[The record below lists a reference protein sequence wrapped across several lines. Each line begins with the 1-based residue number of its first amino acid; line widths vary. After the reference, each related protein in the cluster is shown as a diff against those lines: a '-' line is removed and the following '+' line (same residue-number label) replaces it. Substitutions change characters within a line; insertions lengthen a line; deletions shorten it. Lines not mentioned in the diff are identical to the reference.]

1 MGTRRKAGSQR
12 GCLSSQDT
20 SEPGRATLLTADH
33 TQDTD
38 QAARGRRRPGTGS
51 GLTPAGG
58 GGSRRPSTPARRRE
72 GSTGSADASP
82 LASAPARNAAGPSL
96 GRRRRRARARRPCVP
111 PPRSPIT
118 WPRPRPRPSPDTHAQ
133 PARSRGPAPPSPA
146 RGRGSRSPPEWPLAR
161 KRARGT
167 APSLPAAPP
176 HPPSDVRAPAERCG
190 RSFPIARSPVRN
202 LL

>member
-1 MGTRRKAGSQR
+1 MGTRRKAVSQKGMLVFSRHIRAGSCHPPDR
-12 GCLSSQDT
+12 RPHAGHR
-20 SEPGRATLLTADH
+20 PGSPRATTTRDRQR
-33 TQDTD
+33 TN
-38 QAARGRRRPGTGS
+38 P
-51 GLTPAGG
+51 
-58 GGSRRPSTPARRRE
+58 
-72 GSTGSADASP
+72 
-82 LASAPARNAAGPSL
+82 
-96 GRRRRRARARRPCVP
+96 GRRRRVPTAQHAGPAPGRQHGKRGRLAPRLRSREKRGGTQPRPAATQGACAAALRP

>member
-1 MGTRRKAGSQR
+1 MGTRRKAVSQKGMLVFSRHIRAGS
-12 GCLSSQDT
+12 CHP
-20 SEPGRATLLTADH
+20 PGRRPHAGHRPGSPRAA
-33 TQDTD
+33 
-38 QAARGRRRPGTGS
+38 AARTTTRDRQRTNAGRRRV
-51 GLTPAGG
+51 PAGKAAREARTPRPAPPLPRET
-58 GGSRRPSTPARRRE
+58 RRDP
-72 GSTGSADASP
+72 
-82 LASAPARNAAGPSL
+82 ASAGGDAGRVRGGPA
-96 GRRRRRARARRPCVP
+96 P
-111 PPRSPIT
+111 PPPGSPIT

-176 HPPSDVRAPAERCG
+176 HPPSDARAPAERCG